1 MSESWWSHR
10 TIGEMV
16 SYGGSLMLALLAF
29 IARRVHKIHKVV
41 VQWNGHRVTVDHSK
55 ASKKSE

>member
-1 MSESWWSHR
+1 
-10 TIGEMV
+10 MV

-55 ASKKSE
+55 ASKKSERS